1 MKKLLSIILT
11 LLMVVNLGVFTT
23 VGAEETNPALEFKG
37 NANALLEIAVKHAQT
52 TGTFANSTIALTQ
65 GQSITYT
72 INSDEATPV
81 KFWWNN
87 HATFDGTQTYDLTI
101 NGEKVVTGGTL
112 THSSQSNAVAFT
124 NSDTANTFNFVE
136 GENTFVFTLTGGSVE
151 KINALYIADA
161 EYTVAATGATE
172 VNALSNVSNW
182 TLSEYTL
189 GDGDNFFRVWKV
201 TGNDGKNR
209 SPKFNIN
216 VEEAGI
222 YNIYLPSQMN
232 ASGVHEFNWAV
243 TVEPAGANTTYTSNF
258 TSVAEDGVYK
268 AVAVPLSQGVNTI
281 RLEWAGSLEFGP
293 QASSVGVSG
302 KKFKTFTIEK
312 APDAE
317 LKCNSAEITEL
328 GAEYATTTGT
338 KASNIIS
345 VASGQS
351 ITYTFK
357 SEEATD
363 ARLWWNSTATV
374 SGVKFDLSVN
384 GTTQLTN
391 ATLSSSGTV
400 SIGKVSLAQGEN
412 TVVFTVN
419 EGTLSNVSKLYI
431 TDAEIKL
438 STKERTNI
446 HALST
451 TDGLTSEMRIN
462 STSDAYMEV
471 RYKNNLQGLNR
482 TPKYYLDV
490 EETGDYDIYLPSEG
504 TTFVWEIWVN
514 EEPASWSADSAT
526 YIDTTVEEEGLYKA
540 FTVRL
545 NEGENYIVIAWNHDN
560 TSGSGSFNKFT
571 GLAIEKTKA
580 PAVNFTGNAEGLTG
594 FSVKDTL
601 TTGTRFY
608 GNEKVSILAGQ
619 YVNYRIISN
628 EATPVRLWWNNNA
641 SIPEPTTYDLIVNGE
656 KVVAGATLTMSGY
669 GTTQIGPGAVNF
681 VEGENEVVFEVVT
694 GKVTELSKLYIA
706 DVEYIVGA
714 TESTVIPTMASVT
727 SGYAVHENITAE
739 GVGYREFV
747 KRQGHTAPQH
757 PVYELNVTET
767 GDYDVYLP
775 TSLNADTGEN
785 EFKWTVRIDPDVA
798 GFDNGVAYTIDTT
811 FAEAGTYKAVTIPLI
826 EGKNTIRLE
835 WQGTKG
841 IRSSAFNTF
850 SIAKAP
856 VVELETVATVTG
868 TANDGLSVSI
878 NAANLVGTDV
888 LAAVAVYEVK
898 DGSKRLAVL
907 DFDVVTVA
915 EDAITLST
923 SAVAAE
929 ECYTYEYKVIVW
941 NAGTLA
947 PFDVTVN

>member
-1 MKKLLSIILT
+1 
-11 LLMVVNLGVFTT
+11 MVVNLGVFTT
-23 VGAEETNPALEFKG
+23 VGAEETVTVVDFKG
-37 NANALLEIAVKHAQT
+37 NASALLEVGVGKAQT
-52 TGTFANSTIALTQ
+52 TGTISGGYLSLAV
-65 GQSITYT
+65 GQSVTYT
-72 INSDEATPV
+72 INSDEVTPV
-81 KFWWNN
+81 KFYWNS
-87 HATFDGTQTYDLTI
+87 HATFNGTQTYDLTI
-101 NGEKVVTGGTL
+101 NGEKVVADGTL
-112 THSSQSNAVAFT
+112 TRNGQSNTVAVT
-124 NSDTANTFNFVE
+124 NEATANTFEFIE
-136 GENTFVFTLTGGSVE
+136 GENTVEFTLKSGSVE
-151 KINALYIADA
+151 KLLSLYIADA
-161 EYTVAATGATE
+161 EYEVAATGET
-172 VNALSNVSNW
+172 VVHALSNVSNFVV
-182 TLSEYTL
+182 SEFTN
-189 GDGDNFFRVWKV
+189 GDGDNYYRVWRWSTTVSKE
-201 TGNDGKNR
+201 TR
-209 SPKFNIN
+209 SPWFNLN
-216 VEEAGI
+216 VAEAGLYDI
-222 YNIYLPSQMN
+222 IVPIQDNEQK
-232 ASGVHEFNWAV
+232 WTV
-243 TVEPAGANTTYTSNF
+243 TVDPAGAATSYTTTSAVVSEND
-258 TSVAEDGVYK
+258 TYKVAT
-268 AVAVPLSQGVNTI
+268 VPLNQGANTI
-281 RLEWAGSLEFGP
+281 RLEWDGTNEFSP
-293 QASSVGVSG
+293 
-302 KKFKTFTIEK
+302 FKTFTIAK

-317 LKCNSAEITEL
+317 LKCNSGEITEL

-526 YIDTTVEEEGLYKA
+526 YVDTTVEEEGLHKA

-545 NEGENYIVIAWNHDN
+545 NEGENYIVIAWNRGN
-560 TSGSGSFNKFT
+560 KYNNGSFNNFT

-580 PAVNFTGNAEGLTG
+580 PSVDFVGNSATLAE
-594 FSVKDTL
+594 FNISNAI
-601 TTGTRFY
+601 TTGLKTSTIIKL
-608 GNEKVSILAGQ
+608 EAGQ
-619 YVNYRIISN
+619 SLTYNINSN
-628 EATPVRLWWNNNA
+628 EATPVMLWWNQDA
-641 SIPEPTTYDLIVNGE
+641 TLTGDVTYDLIINDE
-656 KVVAGATLTMSGY
+656 KAIDGATLVKNATSDVIN
-669 GTTQIGPGAVNF
+669 IGASYVNF
-681 VEGENEVVFEVVT
+681 AEGENTVVFKVLT
-694 GKVTELSKLYIA
+694 GTLSNINTLFVA
-706 DVEYIVGA
+706 DAEYTVGGE
-714 TESTVIPTMASVT
+714 ESTEI
-727 SGYAVHENITAE
+727 NILSATNRLAYYE
-739 GVGYREFV
+739 RMGLAGSNNYWRILDKGANRVNG
-747 KRQGHTAPQH
+747 KMRQ
-757 PVYELNVTET
+757 PVFNINVTEAGNYDLYIPSYPVFNGNDIT
-767 GDYDVYLP
+767 GH
-775 TSLNADTGEN
+775 EH
-785 EFKWTVRIDPDVA
+785 KWAVTVDP
-798 GFDNGVAYTIDTT
+798 NGTPVEYTVDETV
-811 FAEAGTYKAVTIPLI
+811 EAPGTYKLATIALA
-826 EGKNTIRLE
+826 EGLNTIKLE
-835 WQGTKG
+835 WLGTSEIQKANYA
-841 IRSSAFNTF
+841 IKTF
-850 SIAKAP
+850 TLTKAP

-929 ECYTYEYKVIVW
+929 EGYTYEYKVLVW